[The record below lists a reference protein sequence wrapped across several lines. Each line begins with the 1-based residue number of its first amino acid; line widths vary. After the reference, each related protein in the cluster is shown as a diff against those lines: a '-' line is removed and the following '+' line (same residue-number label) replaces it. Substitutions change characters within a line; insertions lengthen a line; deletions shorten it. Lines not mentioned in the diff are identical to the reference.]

1 MSKYTG
7 INQQIARAHLGRYVK
22 EEEEEEEERE
32 KEKGNKLKLNHFVR
46 FGLSG
51 DLALRTINTLSGGQ
65 KVHFSP
71 LSSPYLIHSLTLL
84 HFNYCYLSYSP
95 SNL

>member
-22 EEEEEEEERE
+22 EEEAEERE
-32 KEKGNKLKLNHFVR
+32 KEKGNKLKLTHFVR

-71 LSSPYLIHSLTLL
+71 LAPPHLILSLTLL
-84 HFNYCYLSYSP
+84 RFNYCYLSYSP